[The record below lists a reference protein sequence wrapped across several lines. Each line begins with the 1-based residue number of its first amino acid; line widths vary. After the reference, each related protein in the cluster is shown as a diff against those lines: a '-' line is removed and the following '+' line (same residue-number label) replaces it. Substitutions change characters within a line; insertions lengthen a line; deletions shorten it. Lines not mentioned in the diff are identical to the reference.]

1 MFLLCR
7 RTRFE
12 TLFISFLNENPF
24 HFFPR
29 SSSAA
34 HHVLSSLFQFEVTS
48 ATLHFKVAS
57 VVLWTT
63 PEVKGR
69 EDWQKECGDKL
80 ASHLGTCGFESSTQ
94 GNKID

>member
-1 MFLLCR
+1 MYSR
-7 RTRFE
+7 
-12 TLFISFLNENPF
+12 PF
-24 HFFPR
+24 
-29 SSSAA
+29 
-34 HHVLSSLFQFEVTS
+34 FQFAVTS
-48 ATLHFKVAS
+48 ATLHFNEAS

-69 EDWQKECGDKL
+69 EDWHKECVDKL